1 MIKQSLVIV
10 LAALI
15 LVSCGGDSPAAPPAP
30 PLPDSSCEGLY
41 GAPNESTGLNSDV
54 CFARIEGDETWVPRI
69 WDAASLAELRSWTL
83 ENAPA
88 VLMEDPYLTTPDL
101 QPDEEAV
108 CAVMVTGA
116 QAYRLETFASSSE
129 AELAGGIVTHGI
141 ACGLCSSLED
151 LAAYA
156 ETPDQ
161 AGPVRQCALEN
172 QGRVE
177 ELDACIQDAVGF
189 TPPCARIWAYNAV
202 NDSRE
207 CLSICV
213 AELDS
218 SYNQEDGSLNP
229 CLQCDEDKS
238 GPVFKTMAGRTR
250 RSSGVAAAICRPCD
264 QVWRVD
270 HIYE

>member
-1 MIKQSLVIV
+1 MIERRLVV
-10 LAALI
+10 VVAALT
-15 LVSCGGDSPAAPPAP
+15 VSSCGDASRAATAL
-30 PLPDSSCEGLY
+30 PLPDPSCEGRY
-41 GAPNESTGLNSDV
+41 GAPNENTGLSLDD
-54 CFARIEGDETWVPRI
+54 CFARIEGNETWGPRV
-69 WDAASLAELRSWTL
+69 WDAAALADLRSWTL
-83 ENAPA
+83 ENPPV

-108 CAVMVTGA
+108 CAVMVTGLKE
-116 QAYRLETFASSSE
+116 YRLKTFTSSSE
-129 AELAGGIVTHGI
+129 AELAGGVVTHGF

-156 ETPDQ
+156 ETTDQ
-161 AGPVRQCALEN
+161 TGPVRQCALEN

-189 TPPCARIWAYNAV
+189 TPPCARIWAYNAL

-229 CLQCDEDKS
+229 CLQCDEDNS

-250 RSSGVAAAICRPCD
+250 RGSGLAAAICRPCN

-270 HIYE
+270 HEYD